1 MVFLLCKILHYCDFF
16 LKKRIYN
23 CNIPLFVE
31 KIIKKEILWVNFA
44 RCLFVVII
52 HSQTI
57 KGFVLQVLI
66 TCHLLMLNPSWDAHH

>member
-1 MVFLLCKILHYCDFF
+1 MIFF
-16 LKKRIYN
+16 LKKIIFDY
-23 CNIPLFVE
+23 NIPFFEE
-31 KIIKKEILWVNFA
+31 KTVKKKILCFNFA

-66 TCHLLMLNPSWDAHH
+66 TCHLLTLNPSWNAHH